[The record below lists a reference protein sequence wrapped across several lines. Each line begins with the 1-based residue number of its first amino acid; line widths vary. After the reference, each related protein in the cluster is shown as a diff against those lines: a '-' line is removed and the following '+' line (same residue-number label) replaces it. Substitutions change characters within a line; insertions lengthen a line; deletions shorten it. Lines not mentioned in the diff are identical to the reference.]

1 MNNYGFLRVAAAVPV
16 VKVADTDT
24 NADRICALISEASS
38 REVSLVVFPELS
50 VTGYTCGDLFGQQ
63 LLVRKAEKG
72 CRQDNGTYSGKD
84 ITAVVGAPVRFADRL
99 YNCAVVIRN
108 GNIKALFR
116 KHTSRHT
123 TNTMNRAGSLQERI
137 FSADRHRRPA
147 GTLSTE
153 RHCQGRVPFLEIE
166 YAGFRCNISPDMLLP

>member
-63 LLVRKAEKG
+63 LLVRKAEKTVVKIMEHT
-72 CRQDNGTYSGKD
+72 RGKD

-108 GNIKALFR
+108 GNIKGIVPKTYLP
-116 KHTSRHT
+116 TYNEYYESRWFASGKDFHGGPSST
-123 TNTMNRAGSLQERI
+123 AGR
-137 FSADRHRRPA
+137 
-147 GTLSTE
+147 
-153 RHCQGRVPFLEIE
+153 
-166 YAGFRCNISPDMLLP
+166 

>member
-63 LLVRKAEKG
+63 LLVRKAEK
-72 CRQDNGTYSGKD
+72 
-84 ITAVVGAPVRFADRL
+84 AVVKIMEHTFCSIASSSISSSSSSSVSFPKIPSFFASSL
-99 YNCAVVIRN
+99 KSPTILPTVQW
-108 GNIKALFR
+108 G
-116 KHTSRHT
+116 TG
-123 TNTMNRAGSLQERI
+123 GS
-137 FSADRHRRPA
+137 
-147 GTLSTE
+147 
-153 RHCQGRVPFLEIE
+153 
-166 YAGFRCNISPDMLLP
+166 